1 MEDKEKQLQ
10 EPISLEEFKKKVHEM
25 AAANHQQ
32 VVDDFEKG
40 ILHLRDY
47 SGVRKFKS
55 IRRAIR
61 RGHVSLYGEVYPK
74 RPFKNI
80 STKHNRAGHVI
91 EVKTNTYMKKRY
103 YEQLTHKNRK
113 VA

>member
-1 MEDKEKQLQ
+1 MEEKKLEQAPVSQ
-10 EPISLEEFKKKVHEM
+10 EK
-25 AAANHQQ
+25 
-32 VVDDFEKG
+32 FEKEIHEVAEANRRKIEEDFYG
-40 ILHLRDY
+40 KEPGKEILHLRDY

-61 RGHVSLYGEVYPK
+61 KGYVSLFGEVYPK

-80 STKHNRAGHVI
+80 KSKKGSI
-91 EVKTNTYMKKRY
+91 TYMKKRY

>member
-1 MEDKEKQLQ
+1 MEEKKLEQT
-10 EPISLEEFKKKVHEM
+10 PISQEEFEKKIHEVAEANRRKVEE
-25 AAANHQQ
+25 
-32 VVDDFEKG
+32 DFYGKEPGKE

-47 SGVRKFKS
+47 SSVRKFKS

-61 RGHVSLYGEVYPK
+61 KGYVSLFGEVYPK

-80 STKHNRAGHVI
+80 KSKKGSI
-91 EVKTNTYMKKRY
+91 TYMRKRY

>member
-1 MEDKEKQLQ
+1 MEEKKLEQA
-10 EPISLEEFKKKVHEM
+10 PISQEEFEKKIHEV
-25 AAANHQQ
+25 AEANRRKIEE
-32 VVDDFEKG
+32 DFYGKEPGKE

-61 RGHVSLYGEVYPK
+61 KGHVSLFGEVYPK

-80 STKHNRAGHVI
+80 KSKKGNI
-91 EVKTNTYMKKRY
+91 TYMKKRY
-103 YEQLTHKNRK
+103 YEQFTHKNRK

>member
-1 MEDKEKQLQ
+1 MEEKKLEQA
-10 EPISLEEFKKKVHEM
+10 PISQEEFEKKIHEV
-25 AAANHQQ
+25 AEANRMKIEE
-32 VVDDFEKG
+32 DFYGKEPGKE

-61 RGHVSLYGEVYPK
+61 KGYVSLFGEIYPK

-80 STKHNRAGHVI
+80 KSKKGNI
-91 EVKTNTYMKKRY
+91 TYMKKRY
-103 YEQLTHKNRK
+103 YEQFTHKNRK

>member
-1 MEDKEKQLQ
+1 MEEKKLEQA
-10 EPISLEEFKKKVHEM
+10 PISQEEFEKKIHEV
-25 AAANHQQ
+25 AEANRRKIEE
-32 VVDDFEKG
+32 DFYGKEPGKE

-61 RGHVSLYGEVYPK
+61 KGHVSLFGEVYPK

-80 STKHNRAGHVI
+80 KSKKGNI
-91 EVKTNTYMKKRY
+91 TYMKKRY

>member
-1 MEDKEKQLQ
+1 MEEKKLEQA
-10 EPISLEEFKKKVHEM
+10 PISQEEFEKKIHEV
-25 AAANHQQ
+25 AEANRRKIEE
-32 VVDDFEKG
+32 DFYGKEPGKE

-61 RGHVSLYGEVYPK
+61 KGYVSPFGEVYPK

-80 STKHNRAGHVI
+80 KSKKGSI
-91 EVKTNTYMKKRY
+91 TYMKKRY
-103 YEQLTHKNRK
+103 YEQFTHKNRK

>member
-1 MEDKEKQLQ
+1 MEEKKLEQA
-10 EPISLEEFKKKVHEM
+10 PISQEEFEKKIHEV
-25 AAANHQQ
+25 AEANRRKIEE
-32 VVDDFEKG
+32 DFYGKEPGKE

-61 RGHVSLYGEVYPK
+61 KGYVSLFGEVYPK

-80 STKHNRAGHVI
+80 KSKKGNI
-91 EVKTNTYMKKRY
+91 TYMKKRY

>member
-1 MEDKEKQLQ
+1 MEEKKLEQAPVSQ
-10 EPISLEEFKKKVHEM
+10 EK
-25 AAANHQQ
+25 
-32 VVDDFEKG
+32 FEKEIHEIAEANRRKVEEDFYG
-40 ILHLRDY
+40 KEPGKEILHLRDY

-61 RGHVSLYGEVYPK
+61 KGYVSLFGEVYPK

-80 STKHNRAGHVI
+80 KSKKGSI
-91 EVKTNTYMKKRY
+91 TYMKKRY

>member
-1 MEDKEKQLQ
+1 MEEKKLEQA
-10 EPISLEEFKKKVHEM
+10 PISQEEFEKKIHEV
-25 AAANHQQ
+25 AEANRRKIEE
-32 VVDDFEKG
+32 DFYGKEPGKE

-61 RGHVSLYGEVYPK
+61 KGYVSLFGEVYPK

-80 STKHNRAGHVI
+80 KSKKGSITH
-91 EVKTNTYMKKRY
+91 MKKRY

>member
-1 MEDKEKQLQ
+1 MEEKKLEQA
-10 EPISLEEFKKKVHEM
+10 PISQEEFEKKIHEV
-25 AAANHQQ
+25 AEANRRKIEE
-32 VVDDFEKG
+32 DFYGKEPGKE

-61 RGHVSLYGEVYPK
+61 KGYVSLFGEVYPK

-80 STKHNRAGHVI
+80 NSKKGNI
-91 EVKTNTYMKKRY
+91 TYMKKRY
-103 YEQLTHKNRK
+103 YEQFTHKNRK
-113 VA
+113 VS

>member
-1 MEDKEKQLQ
+1 MEEKKLEQA
-10 EPISLEEFKKKVHEM
+10 PISQEEFEKKIHEV
-25 AAANHQQ
+25 AEANRRKIEE
-32 VVDDFEKG
+32 DFYGKEPGKE

-61 RGHVSLYGEVYPK
+61 KGYVSLFGEVYPK

-80 STKHNRAGHVI
+80 KSKKGNI
-91 EVKTNTYMKKRY
+91 TYTKKRY

>member
-1 MEDKEKQLQ
+1 MEEEKKELVKPISEEESKEKVEQMSENNYRQVMEDFFGHR
-10 EPISLEEFKKKVHEM
+10 PGEE
-25 AAANHQQ
+25 
-32 VVDDFEKG
+32 

-47 SGVRKFKS
+47 SGVKRFKS

-61 RGHVSLYGEVYPK
+61 KGYVSVFGDIYPK

-80 STKHNRAGHVI
+80 KSKKGNI
-91 EVKTNTYMKKRY
+91 TYMKKRL
-103 YEQLTHKNRK
+103 YEQATHKNRK

>member
-1 MEDKEKQLQ
+1 MEEKKLEQA
-10 EPISLEEFKKKVHEM
+10 PISQEEFEKKIHEVAEANRRKVEE
-25 AAANHQQ
+25 
-32 VVDDFEKG
+32 DFYGKEPGKE

-61 RGHVSLYGEVYPK
+61 KGYVSLFGEVYPK

-80 STKHNRAGHVI
+80 KSKKGNI
-91 EVKTNTYMKKRY
+91 TYMKKRY

>member
-1 MEDKEKQLQ
+1 MEEKKLEQA
-10 EPISLEEFKKKVHEM
+10 PISQEEFEKKIHEV
-25 AAANHQQ
+25 AEANRRKIEE
-32 VVDDFEKG
+32 DFYGKEPGKE

-61 RGHVSLYGEVYPK
+61 KGYVSLFGEIYPK

-80 STKHNRAGHVI
+80 KSKKGNI
-91 EVKTNTYMKKRY
+91 TYMKKRY
-103 YEQLTHKNRK
+103 YEQFTHKNRK

>member
-1 MEDKEKQLQ
+1 MEEKKLEQA
-10 EPISLEEFKKKVHEM
+10 PISQEEFEKKIHEV
-25 AAANHQQ
+25 AEANRRKIEE
-32 VVDDFEKG
+32 DFYGKEPGKE

-61 RGHVSLYGEVYPK
+61 KGYVSLFGEVYPK

-80 STKHNRAGHVI
+80 KSKKGNI
-91 EVKTNTYMKKRY
+91 TYMKKRY

-113 VA
+113 VS

>member
-1 MEDKEKQLQ
+1 MEEKKLEQAPVSQ
-10 EPISLEEFKKKVHEM
+10 EEFEKKIHEV
-25 AAANHQQ
+25 AEANRRKIEE
-32 VVDDFEKG
+32 DFYGKEPGKE

-61 RGHVSLYGEVYPK
+61 KGYVSLFGEVYPK

-80 STKHNRAGHVI
+80 KSKKGNI
-91 EVKTNTYMKKRY
+91 TYMKKRY
-103 YEQLTHKNRK
+103 YEQLTHKNRQ

>member
-1 MEDKEKQLQ
+1 MEEKKLEQA
-10 EPISLEEFKKKVHEM
+10 PISQEEFEKKIHEV
-25 AAANHQQ
+25 AEANRRKIEE
-32 VVDDFEKG
+32 DFCGKEPGKE

-61 RGHVSLYGEVYPK
+61 KGYVSLFGEVYPK

-80 STKHNRAGHVI
+80 KSKKGSI
-91 EVKTNTYMKKRY
+91 TYMKKRY
-103 YEQLTHKNRK
+103 YEQFTHKNRK
-113 VA
+113 VS

>member
-1 MEDKEKQLQ
+1 MEEKKLEQA
-10 EPISLEEFKKKVHEM
+10 PISQEEFEKKIHEVAEANRRKVEE
-25 AAANHQQ
+25 
-32 VVDDFEKG
+32 DFYGKEPGKE

-61 RGHVSLYGEVYPK
+61 KGYVSLFGEIYPK

-80 STKHNRAGHVI
+80 KSKKGNI
-91 EVKTNTYMKKRY
+91 TYMKKRY

>member
-1 MEDKEKQLQ
+1 MEEKKLEQA
-10 EPISLEEFKKKVHEM
+10 PISQEEFEEKIHEVAEANRRKVEE
-25 AAANHQQ
+25 
-32 VVDDFEKG
+32 DFYGKEPGKE

-61 RGHVSLYGEVYPK
+61 KGYVSLFGEVYPK

-80 STKHNRAGHVI
+80 KSKKGNI
-91 EVKTNTYMKKRY
+91 TYMKKRY

>member
-1 MEDKEKQLQ
+1 MEEEKLEQA
-10 EPISLEEFKKKVHEM
+10 PISQEEFEKKIHEV
-25 AAANHQQ
+25 AEANRRKIEE
-32 VVDDFEKG
+32 DFYGKEPGKE

-61 RGHVSLYGEVYPK
+61 KGYVSLFGEVYPK

-80 STKHNRAGHVI
+80 KSKKGNI
-91 EVKTNTYMKKRY
+91 TYMKKRY

>member
-1 MEDKEKQLQ
+1 MEEKKLEQA
-10 EPISLEEFKKKVHEM
+10 PISQEEFEKKIHEV
-25 AAANHQQ
+25 AEANRRKIEE
-32 VVDDFEKG
+32 DFYGKEPGKE
-40 ILHLRDY
+40 ILHLKDY

-61 RGHVSLYGEVYPK
+61 KGYMSLFGEIYPK

-80 STKHNRAGHVI
+80 KSKKGNV
-91 EVKTNTYMKKRY
+91 TYMKKRY

>member
-1 MEDKEKQLQ
+1 MEEKKLEQAPISQEEFEKKIHEVAEANRMKIEEDFYDKEPGK
-10 EPISLEEFKKKVHEM
+10 E
-25 AAANHQQ
+25 
-32 VVDDFEKG
+32 

-61 RGHVSLYGEVYPK
+61 KGHVSLFGEIYPK

-80 STKHNRAGHVI
+80 KSKKGNI
-91 EVKTNTYMKKRY
+91 TYMKKRY
-103 YEQLTHKNRK
+103 YEQFTHKNRK

>member
-1 MEDKEKQLQ
+1 MEEEKKKLEQA
-10 EPISLEEFKKKVHEM
+10 PISQEEFEKKIHEV
-25 AAANHQQ
+25 AEANRRKIEE
-32 VVDDFEKG
+32 DFYGKEPGKE

-61 RGHVSLYGEVYPK
+61 KGYVSLFGEVYPK

-80 STKHNRAGHVI
+80 KSKKGNI
-91 EVKTNTYMKKRY
+91 TYMKKRY

>member
-1 MEDKEKQLQ
+1 MEEKKLEQA
-10 EPISLEEFKKKVHEM
+10 PISQEEFEKKIHEV
-25 AAANHQQ
+25 AEANRRKIEE
-32 VVDDFEKG
+32 DFYGKEPGKE

-61 RGHVSLYGEVYPK
+61 KGYVSLFGEVYPK

-80 STKHNRAGHVI
+80 KSKKGSI
-91 EVKTNTYMKKRY
+91 TYMKKRY
-103 YEQLTHKNRK
+103 YEQFTHKNRK

>member
-1 MEDKEKQLQ
+1 MEEKKLEQA
-10 EPISLEEFKKKVHEM
+10 PISQEEFEKKIHEV
-25 AAANHQQ
+25 AEANRRKIEE
-32 VVDDFEKG
+32 DFYGKEPGKE

-61 RGHVSLYGEVYPK
+61 KGHVSLFGEVYPK

-80 STKHNRAGHVI
+80 KSKEGSI
-91 EVKTNTYMKKRY
+91 TYMKKRY
-103 YEQLTHKNRK
+103 YEQFTHKNRK

>member
-1 MEDKEKQLQ
+1 MEEKKLEQA
-10 EPISLEEFKKKVHEM
+10 PISQEEFEKKIHEV
-25 AAANHQQ
+25 AEANRRKIEE
-32 VVDDFEKG
+32 DFYGKEPGKE

-61 RGHVSLYGEVYPK
+61 KGYVSLFGEVYPK

-80 STKHNRAGHVI
+80 KSKKGNI
-91 EVKTNTYMKKRY
+91 TYMKKRY
-103 YEQLTHKNRK
+103 YEQFTHKNRR

>member
-1 MEDKEKQLQ
+1 MEETKLEQA
-10 EPISLEEFKKKVHEM
+10 PISQEEFEKKIHEV
-25 AAANHQQ
+25 AEANRRKIEE
-32 VVDDFEKG
+32 DFYGKEPGKE

-47 SGVRKFKS
+47 SGVRRFKS

-61 RGHVSLYGEVYPK
+61 KGYVSLFGEVYPK

-80 STKHNRAGHVI
+80 KSKKGNI
-91 EVKTNTYMKKRY
+91 TYMKKRY

>member
-1 MEDKEKQLQ
+1 MEEKKLEQA
-10 EPISLEEFKKKVHEM
+10 PIQQEEFEKKIHEV
-25 AAANHQQ
+25 AEANRRKIEE
-32 VVDDFEKG
+32 DFYGKEPGKE

-61 RGHVSLYGEVYPK
+61 KGYVSLFGEVYPK

-80 STKHNRAGHVI
+80 KSKKGNI
-91 EVKTNTYMKKRY
+91 TYMKKRY
-103 YEQLTHKNRK
+103 YEQFTHKNRK
-113 VA
+113 VS